1 MSECII
7 FKATLR
13 VSNCKKKIGIIF
25 KPNKIQR
32 PNDVKELKE
41 QELPIL
47 ADEIRQ
53 FIIDKVSDNG
63 GHLASNLGV
72 VELTIALHRC
82 LNFPQDKLIW
92 DVGHQSYTHKILT
105 GRKNGFDSL
114 RKYHG
119 MSGFPKRD
127 ESNCDAFDTGHSSTS
142 LSAGLGMV
150 CARELKK
157 EKYKVVSVIG
167 DGSLTGGL
175 AFEALNNAASLKSNY
190 IMILNDNHMS
200 ISENVGGLSHYLAGV
215 RTAKGYTN
223 FKKNVKA
230 SLSKMNAIGEEL
242 ERNIRR
248 AKSMLKQVFIPGMFF
263 EDMGITYLGPIDGHN
278 IEALT
283 EVIEDAKQV
292 EGAVLIHV
300 ITEKG
305 KGYEPAQLHPESYHG
320 VGPFIKKNGMAKK
333 PKEEATYTDIFAKT
347 ICELAQT
354 HEKLV
359 TITAAMMDGCGLKGF
374 AKRFPDRFFDVG
386 IAEEHA
392 VTFACGLAAG
402 GFHPFF
408 AVYSSFLQ
416 RGYDQILHDMC
427 MQNLPVTLMLDR
439 AGLVGNDGET
449 HQGVFDLSYLTMIPN
464 MTVFAPKNRYE
475 FQDAIAFAAGFEA
488 PMAIRYPKTDA
499 VRVLKE
505 YREPIKLGK
514 SEWIR
519 RGSRVALLAIGTMVE
534 TAMEVEELLA
544 KDGIDATVVNLRFA
558 KPLDYEMLDEVL
570 DYHSL
575 IVTMEENVLSGG
587 VGEHICRYVELHS
600 TGVRVIACGIPDKF
614 IHQGSIKELLEET
627 GLDAQSIYQK
637 ISTML

>member
-1 MSECII
+1 MV
-7 FKATLR
+7 LD
-13 VSNCKKKIGIIF
+13 
-25 KPNKIQR
+25 KIQG

-105 GRKNGFDSL
+105 GRKKGFDSL

-427 MQNLPVTLMLDR
+427 MQNLPVTLMIDR

-475 FQDAIAFAAGFEA
+475 FQDAIAFAADFEA

>member
-1 MSECII
+1 MV
-7 FKATLR
+7 LD
-13 VSNCKKKIGIIF
+13 
-25 KPNKIQR
+25 KIQR

-41 QELPIL
+41 QELSIL

-354 HEKLV
+354 HEKLI
-359 TITAAMMDGCGLKGF
+359 TITAAMKDGCGLKGF

-475 FQDAIAFAAGFEA
+475 FQDAIAFAADFEA

>member
-1 MSECII
+1 MV
-7 FKATLR
+7 LD
-13 VSNCKKKIGIIF
+13 
-25 KPNKIQR
+25 KIQG

-359 TITAAMMDGCGLKGF
+359 TITAAMMEGCGLKGF

-408 AVYSSFLQ
+408 VVYSSFLQ

-475 FQDAIAFAAGFEA
+475 FQDAIAFAADFEA

>member
-1 MSECII
+1 MV
-7 FKATLR
+7 LD
-13 VSNCKKKIGIIF
+13 
-25 KPNKIQR
+25 KIQG

-41 QELPIL
+41 QELPVL

-105 GRKNGFDSL
+105 GRKKGFDSL

-157 EKYKVVSVIG
+157 DKYTVVSVIG

-283 EVIEDAKQV
+283 EVIDDAKQV

-408 AVYSSFLQ
+408 VVYSSFLQ

-475 FQDAIAFAAGFEA
+475 FQDAIAFAADFEA

-499 VRVLKE
+499 VRILKE

-600 TGVRVIACGIPDKF
+600 TGVRVVACGIPDKF

>member
-1 MSECII
+1 MV
-7 FKATLR
+7 LD
-13 VSNCKKKIGIIF
+13 
-25 KPNKIQR
+25 KIQG

-41 QELPIL
+41 QELPVL

-105 GRKNGFDSL
+105 GRKKGFDSL

-157 EKYKVVSVIG
+157 DKYTVVSVIG

-408 AVYSSFLQ
+408 TVYSSFLQ

-449 HQGVFDLSYLTMIPN
+449 HHGVFDLSYLTMIPN

-475 FQDAIAFAAGFEA
+475 FQDAIAFAADFEA

-499 VRVLKE
+499 VRILKE

-627 GLDAQSIYQK
+627 GLDANSIYQK

>member
-1 MSECII
+1 MV
-7 FKATLR
+7 LD
-13 VSNCKKKIGIIF
+13 
-25 KPNKIQR
+25 KIQR

-354 HEKLV
+354 HEKLI

-449 HQGVFDLSYLTMIPN
+449 QHGVFDLSYLTMIPN

-475 FQDAIAFAAGFEA
+475 FQDAIAFAADFEA

>member
-1 MSECII
+1 MV
-7 FKATLR
+7 LD
-13 VSNCKKKIGIIF
+13 
-25 KPNKIQR
+25 KIQG

-41 QELPIL
+41 QELPVL

-105 GRKNGFDSL
+105 GRKKGFDSL

-157 EKYKVVSVIG
+157 DKYTVVSVIG

-408 AVYSSFLQ
+408 VVYSSFLQ

-449 HQGVFDLSYLTMIPN
+449 HQGVFDLSYLTIIPN

-475 FQDAIAFAAGFEA
+475 FQDAIAFAADFEA

-499 VRVLKE
+499 VRILKE

-600 TGVRVIACGIPDKF
+600 TGVRVVACGIPDKF

>member
-1 MSECII
+1 MV
-7 FKATLR
+7 LD
-13 VSNCKKKIGIIF
+13 
-25 KPNKIQR
+25 KIQR

-41 QELPIL
+41 QELSIL

-230 SLSKMNAIGEEL
+230 SLSKMNAIGEEH

-475 FQDAIAFAAGFEA
+475 FQDAIAFAADFEA

-587 VGEHICRYVELHS
+587 VGEHICRYVEMHS

>member
-1 MSECII
+1 MV
-7 FKATLR
+7 LD
-13 VSNCKKKIGIIF
+13 
-25 KPNKIQR
+25 KIQR

-263 EDMGITYLGPIDGHN
+263 EDMDITYLGPIDGHN

-475 FQDAIAFAAGFEA
+475 FQDAIAFAADFEA

>member
-1 MSECII
+1 MV
-7 FKATLR
+7 LD
-13 VSNCKKKIGIIF
+13 
-25 KPNKIQR
+25 KIQG

-41 QELPIL
+41 QELPVL

-105 GRKNGFDSL
+105 GRKKGFDSL

-157 EKYKVVSVIG
+157 DKYTVVSVIG

-359 TITAAMMDGCGLKGF
+359 TITAAMMEGCGLKGF

-408 AVYSSFLQ
+408 VVYSSFLQ

-475 FQDAIAFAAGFEA
+475 FQDAIAFAADFEA

-499 VRVLKE
+499 VRILKE

-600 TGVRVIACGIPDKF
+600 TGVRVVACGIPDKF

>member
-1 MSECII
+1 MV
-7 FKATLR
+7 LD
-13 VSNCKKKIGIIF
+13 
-25 KPNKIQR
+25 KIQG

-41 QELPIL
+41 QELPVL

-105 GRKNGFDSL
+105 GRKKGFDSL

-157 EKYKVVSVIG
+157 DKYTVVSVIG

-230 SLSKMNAIGEEL
+230 SLSKMNAMGEEL

-408 AVYSSFLQ
+408 VVYSSFLQ

-475 FQDAIAFAAGFEA
+475 FQDAIAFAADFEA

-600 TGVRVIACGIPDKF
+600 TGVRVVACGIPDKF

>member
-1 MSECII
+1 MV
-7 FKATLR
+7 LD
-13 VSNCKKKIGIIF
+13 
-25 KPNKIQR
+25 KIQR

-72 VELTIALHRC
+72 VELTIARHRC

-354 HEKLV
+354 HEKLI

-475 FQDAIAFAAGFEA
+475 FQDAIAFAADFEA

>member
-1 MSECII
+1 MV
-7 FKATLR
+7 LD
-13 VSNCKKKIGIIF
+13 
-25 KPNKIQR
+25 KIQG

-41 QELPIL
+41 QELPVL

-105 GRKNGFDSL
+105 GRKKGFDSL

-157 EKYKVVSVIG
+157 DKYTVVSVIG

-408 AVYSSFLQ
+408 VVYSSFLQ

-475 FQDAIAFAAGFEA
+475 FQDAIAFAADFEA

-499 VRVLKE
+499 VRILKE

-587 VGEHICRYVELHS
+587 VGEHVCRYVELHS
-600 TGVRVIACGIPDKF
+600 TGVRVVACGIPDKF

>member
-1 MSECII
+1 MV
-7 FKATLR
+7 LD
-13 VSNCKKKIGIIF
+13 
-25 KPNKIQR
+25 KIQG

-41 QELPIL
+41 QELPVL

-105 GRKNGFDSL
+105 GRKKGFDSL

-157 EKYKVVSVIG
+157 DKYTVVSVIG

-408 AVYSSFLQ
+408 TVYSSFLQ

-475 FQDAIAFAAGFEA
+475 FQDAIAFAADFEA

-499 VRVLKE
+499 VRILKE

-600 TGVRVIACGIPDKF
+600 TGVRVVACGIPDKF

>member
-1 MSECII
+1 MV
-7 FKATLR
+7 LD
-13 VSNCKKKIGIIF
+13 
-25 KPNKIQR
+25 KIQR

-41 QELPIL
+41 QELPVL

-354 HEKLV
+354 HEKLI

-475 FQDAIAFAAGFEA
+475 FQDAIAFAADFEA

-558 KPLDYEMLDEVL
+558 KPLDYKMLDEVL

-587 VGEHICRYVELHS
+587 VGEHICRYVEMHS

>member
-1 MSECII
+1 MV
-7 FKATLR
+7 LD
-13 VSNCKKKIGIIF
+13 
-25 KPNKIQR
+25 KIQR

-449 HQGVFDLSYLTMIPN
+449 HQGIFDLSFLSTMPG
-464 MTVFAPKNRYE
+464 MTVISPMDGAELTEVLDFALGQMDGPV
-475 FQDAIAFAAGFEA
+475 AV
-488 PMAIRYPKTDA
+488 RYPRGKA
-499 VRVLKE
+499 YCCEKE
-505 YREPIKLGK
+505 EREPIVYAKAELLYEGKDVLILAVGNMVSKACAVRKKLAVQGIHPTIVNMRFVK
-514 SEWIR
+514 PFDEDLVR
-519 RGSRVALLAIGTMVE
+519 ELAISH
-534 TAMEVEELLA
+534 
-544 KDGIDATVVNLRFA
+544 R
-558 KPLDYEMLDEVL
+558 
-570 DYHSL
+570 L
-575 IVTMEENVLSGG
+575 IVTMEDNVYTGGFSEQIQAFLLRERIYHKCLS
-587 VGEHICRYVELHS
+587 VCFTDQFIEHGTPEELYE
-600 TGVRVIACGIPDKF
+600 KY
-614 IHQGSIKELLEET
+614 
-627 GLDAQSIYQK
+627 GLDAASVSNRIVRK
-637 ISTML
+637 INGE

>member
-1 MSECII
+1 MV
-7 FKATLR
+7 LD
-13 VSNCKKKIGIIF
+13 
-25 KPNKIQR
+25 KIQR

-464 MTVFAPKNRYE
+464 MIVFAPKNRYE
-475 FQDAIAFAAGFEA
+475 FQDAIAFAADFEA

>member
-1 MSECII
+1 MV
-7 FKATLR
+7 LD
-13 VSNCKKKIGIIF
+13 
-25 KPNKIQR
+25 KIQR

-354 HEKLV
+354 HEKLI

-449 HQGVFDLSYLTMIPN
+449 HHGVFDLSYLTMIPN

-475 FQDAIAFAAGFEA
+475 FQDAIAFAADFEA

-570 DYHSL
+570 DYHRL

>member
-1 MSECII
+1 MV
-7 FKATLR
+7 LD
-13 VSNCKKKIGIIF
+13 
-25 KPNKIQR
+25 KIQR

-119 MSGFPKRD
+119 MSGFSKRD

-408 AVYSSFLQ
+408 TVYSSFLQ

-475 FQDAIAFAAGFEA
+475 FQDAIAFAADFEA

-499 VRVLKE
+499 VRILKE

-627 GLDAQSIYQK
+627 GLDANSIYQK

>member
-1 MSECII
+1 MV
-7 FKATLR
+7 LD
-13 VSNCKKKIGIIF
+13 
-25 KPNKIQR
+25 KIQR

-41 QELPIL
+41 QELPVL

-63 GHLASNLGV
+63 GHIASNLGV

-464 MTVFAPKNRYE
+464 MIVFAPKNRYE
-475 FQDAIAFAAGFEA
+475 FQDAIAFAADFEA

>member
-1 MSECII
+1 MV
-7 FKATLR
+7 LD
-13 VSNCKKKIGIIF
+13 
-25 KPNKIQR
+25 KIQR

-475 FQDAIAFAAGFEA
+475 FQDAIAFAADFEA

-570 DYHSL
+570 DYHRL

>member
-1 MSECII
+1 MV
-7 FKATLR
+7 LD
-13 VSNCKKKIGIIF
+13 
-25 KPNKIQR
+25 KIQG

-41 QELPIL
+41 QELPVL

-105 GRKNGFDSL
+105 GRKKGFDSL

-157 EKYKVVSVIG
+157 DKYTVVSVIG

-320 VGPFIKKNGMAKK
+320 VGPFIKKMEWQKAK
-333 PKEEATYTDIFAKT
+333 
-347 ICELAQT
+347 
-354 HEKLV
+354 
-359 TITAAMMDGCGLKGF
+359 G
-374 AKRFPDRFFDVG
+374 R
-386 IAEEHA
+386 
-392 VTFACGLAAG
+392 
-402 GFHPFF
+402 
-408 AVYSSFLQ
+408 S
-416 RGYDQILHDMC
+416 
-427 MQNLPVTLMLDR
+427 N
-439 AGLVGNDGET
+439 
-449 HQGVFDLSYLTMIPN
+449 
-464 MTVFAPKNRYE
+464 
-475 FQDAIAFAAGFEA
+475 
-488 PMAIRYPKTDA
+488 
-499 VRVLKE
+499 
-505 YREPIKLGK
+505 
-514 SEWIR
+514 
-519 RGSRVALLAIGTMVE
+519 
-534 TAMEVEELLA
+534 
-544 KDGIDATVVNLRFA
+544 
-558 KPLDYEMLDEVL
+558 
-570 DYHSL
+570 
-575 IVTMEENVLSGG
+575 
-587 VGEHICRYVELHS
+587 
-600 TGVRVIACGIPDKF
+600 
-614 IHQGSIKELLEET
+614 IH
-627 GLDAQSIYQK
+627 
-637 ISTML
+637 

>member
-1 MSECII
+1 MV
-7 FKATLR
+7 LD
-13 VSNCKKKIGIIF
+13 
-25 KPNKIQR
+25 KIQG

-41 QELPIL
+41 QELPVL

-105 GRKNGFDSL
+105 GRKKGFDSL

-157 EKYKVVSVIG
+157 DKYTVVSVIG

-408 AVYSSFLQ
+408 TVYSSFLQ
-416 RGYDQILHDMC
+416 RGYDQILYDMC

-475 FQDAIAFAAGFEA
+475 FQDAIAFAADFEA

-499 VRVLKE
+499 VRILKE

-627 GLDAQSIYQK
+627 GLDANSIYQK

>member
-1 MSECII
+1 MV
-7 FKATLR
+7 LD
-13 VSNCKKKIGIIF
+13 
-25 KPNKIQR
+25 KIQG

-105 GRKNGFDSL
+105 GRKKGFDSL

-157 EKYKVVSVIG
+157 DKYTVVSVIG

-408 AVYSSFLQ
+408 TVYSSFLQ

-475 FQDAIAFAAGFEA
+475 FQDAIAFAADFEA

-499 VRVLKE
+499 VRILKE

-627 GLDAQSIYQK
+627 GLDANSIYQK

>member
-1 MSECII
+1 MV
-7 FKATLR
+7 LD
-13 VSNCKKKIGIIF
+13 
-25 KPNKIQR
+25 KIQR

-408 AVYSSFLQ
+408 VVYSSFLQ

-475 FQDAIAFAAGFEA
+475 FQDAIAFAADFEA

-499 VRVLKE
+499 VRILKE

-600 TGVRVIACGIPDKF
+600 TGVRVVACGIPDKF

>member
-1 MSECII
+1 MV
-7 FKATLR
+7 LD
-13 VSNCKKKIGIIF
+13 
-25 KPNKIQR
+25 KIQR

-354 HEKLV
+354 HEKLI

-408 AVYSSFLQ
+408 VVYSSFLQ

-475 FQDAIAFAAGFEA
+475 FQDAIAFAADFEA

-600 TGVRVIACGIPDKF
+600 TGVRVVACGIPDKF

>member
-1 MSECII
+1 MV
-7 FKATLR
+7 LD
-13 VSNCKKKIGIIF
+13 
-25 KPNKIQR
+25 KIQG

-41 QELPIL
+41 QELPVL

-105 GRKNGFDSL
+105 GRKKDFDSL

-157 EKYKVVSVIG
+157 DKYTVVSVIG

-408 AVYSSFLQ
+408 VVYSSFLQ

-475 FQDAIAFAAGFEA
+475 FQDAIAFAADFEA

-505 YREPIKLGK
+505 YREPIKIGK

>member
-1 MSECII
+1 MV
-7 FKATLR
+7 LD
-13 VSNCKKKIGIIF
+13 
-25 KPNKIQR
+25 KIQR

-305 KGYEPAQLHPESYHG
+305 KGYEPAKLHPESYHG

-475 FQDAIAFAAGFEA
+475 FQDAIAFAADFEA

>member
-1 MSECII
+1 MV
-7 FKATLR
+7 LD
-13 VSNCKKKIGIIF
+13 
-25 KPNKIQR
+25 KIQG

-41 QELPIL
+41 QELPVL

-105 GRKNGFDSL
+105 GRKKGFDSL

-157 EKYKVVSVIG
+157 DKYTVVSVIG

-292 EGAVLIHV
+292 DGAVLIHV

-408 AVYSSFLQ
+408 VVYSSFLQ

-475 FQDAIAFAAGFEA
+475 FQDAIAFAADFEA

-499 VRVLKE
+499 VRILKE

-534 TAMEVEELLA
+534 TSMEVEELLA

-600 TGVRVIACGIPDKF
+600 TGVRVVACGIPDKF

>member
-1 MSECII
+1 MV
-7 FKATLR
+7 LD
-13 VSNCKKKIGIIF
+13 
-25 KPNKIQR
+25 KIQR

-374 AKRFPDRFFDVG
+374 AKRFPDRLFDVG

-464 MTVFAPKNRYE
+464 ITVFAPKNRYE
-475 FQDAIAFAAGFEA
+475 FQDAIAFAADFEA

>member
-1 MSECII
+1 MV
-7 FKATLR
+7 LD
-13 VSNCKKKIGIIF
+13 
-25 KPNKIQR
+25 KIQG

-41 QELPIL
+41 QELPVL

-105 GRKNGFDSL
+105 GRKKGFDSL

-157 EKYKVVSVIG
+157 DKYKVVSVIG

-230 SLSKMNAIGEEL
+230 SLSKMNAIGKEL

-359 TITAAMMDGCGLKGF
+359 TITAAMKDGCGLKGF

-408 AVYSSFLQ
+408 VVYSSFLQ

-475 FQDAIAFAAGFEA
+475 FQDAIAFAADFEA

-519 RGSRVALLAIGTMVE
+519 IGSRVALLAIGTMVE

-600 TGVRVIACGIPDKF
+600 TGVRVVACGIPDKF

>member
-1 MSECII
+1 MV
-7 FKATLR
+7 LD
-13 VSNCKKKIGIIF
+13 
-25 KPNKIQR
+25 KIQR

-215 RTAKGYTN
+215 RTAKCYTN

-475 FQDAIAFAAGFEA
+475 FQDAIAFAADFEA

-587 VGEHICRYVELHS
+587 VGEHICRYVEMHS

>member
-1 MSECII
+1 MV
-7 FKATLR
+7 LD
-13 VSNCKKKIGIIF
+13 
-25 KPNKIQR
+25 KIQR

-408 AVYSSFLQ
+408 VVYSSFLQ

-475 FQDAIAFAAGFEA
+475 FQDAIAFAADFEA

-499 VRVLKE
+499 VRILKE

-544 KDGIDATVVNLRFA
+544 KDEIDATVVNLRFA

-600 TGVRVIACGIPDKF
+600 TGVRVVACGIPDKF

>member
-1 MSECII
+1 MV
-7 FKATLR
+7 LD
-13 VSNCKKKIGIIF
+13 
-25 KPNKIQR
+25 KIQG

-41 QELPIL
+41 QELPVL

-105 GRKNGFDSL
+105 GRKKGFDSL

-354 HEKLV
+354 HEKLI

-475 FQDAIAFAAGFEA
+475 FQDAIAFAADFEA

>member
-1 MSECII
+1 MV
-7 FKATLR
+7 LD
-13 VSNCKKKIGIIF
+13 
-25 KPNKIQR
+25 KIQR

-359 TITAAMMDGCGLKGF
+359 TITAAMMDGCSLKGF

-475 FQDAIAFAAGFEA
+475 FQDAIAFAADFEA

>member
-1 MSECII
+1 MV
-7 FKATLR
+7 LD
-13 VSNCKKKIGIIF
+13 
-25 KPNKIQR
+25 KIQR

-354 HEKLV
+354 HEKLI

-464 MTVFAPKNRYE
+464 ITVFAPKNRYE
-475 FQDAIAFAAGFEA
+475 FQDAIAFAADFEA

-627 GLDAQSIYQK
+627 GLDEQSIYQK